1 MLNLFMFSSLTV
13 TNPLRMK
20 KIFTLISLAATLCA
34 QAQGPEVTSWII
46 NTTGATGYNNIPSNI
61 QQVQYSTNNV
71 YVSATCIPGYSIGP
85 WAGNPNTP
93 ANQNF
98 VYKITRNPQQ
108 NTGTP
113 VNVGLGHIG
122 VWSNG
127 VSIFNAKDAM
137 SYNNQG
143 VWNQNAYYWE
153 GASFDNCLGHPAP
166 NGEYHHH
173 VSPTCLYDDA
183 DSTHHSPIIGY
194 SFDGFPVYGAYG
206 YANTNGTGGIKR
218 MQSGFVLNTGT
229 TRTNGPN
236 VSTQYPLGCYC
247 EDHTFTAGAGDL
259 DVHNGRFCV
268 TPEYPL
274 GTYAYFV
281 TIDAN
286 LDPVYPYTIGL
297 SYYGTVQA
305 GNTGPNGGHNTVTE
319 PVVTYTPSGI
329 FENETEVT
337 AMIYPN
343 PTSDYLS
350 VFINPVA
357 ENNFVVEIIDAQGRK
372 VFELKNVQPA
382 ITYTYDITKLAA
394 GVYTLLL
401 SNDATRYTQKVMVR

>member
-1 MLNLFMFSSLTV
+1 
-13 TNPLRMK
+13 MK
-20 KIFTLISLAATLCA
+20 KLFTLLLLFSVLLVN
-34 QAQGPEVTSWII
+34 AQGPEVTSWII
-46 NTTGATGYNNIPSNI
+46 NTTGTTGYAGISSNI

-71 YVSATCIPGYSIGP
+71 YVSATCIPSYNIGP
-85 WAGNPNTP
+85 WPGNPNTP

-108 NTGTP
+108 NTGTA

-143 VWNQNAYYWE
+143 IWNQNAYFWE

-173 VSPTCLYDDA
+173 VSPTCLYDDT

-206 YANTNGTGGIKR
+206 YVNSNGTGGIKR
-218 MQSGFVLNTGT
+218 MQTSYTLNTGT
-229 TRTNGPN
+229 TRINGPN

-247 EDHTFTAGAGDL
+247 EDYTFTAGSGDL
-259 DVHNGRFCV
+259 DMHNGRFCI
-268 TPEYPL
+268 TPEYPA

-281 TIDAN
+281 TIDDN

-305 GNTGPNGGHNTVTE
+305 GNTGPNGGHNVVNE
-319 PVVTYTPSGI
+319 PVTTYTPSGI
-329 FENETEVT
+329 ADAAETVT
-337 AMIYPN
+337 AMVYPN
-343 PTSDYLS
+343 PATDYLA

-357 ENNFVVEIIDAQGRK
+357 QNNFVVTLFDADGSK
-372 VFELKNVQPA
+372 VLEQQNVQPA
-382 ITYTYDITKLAA
+382 ITYGFDIRKLRS
-394 GVYTLLL
+394 GVYALFIENN
-401 SNDATRYTQKVMVR
+401 SKRFIQKVVVN